1 MTNDAEKT
9 SVAETSDDAPET
21 DIEATSGA
29 SSSKLQYIIGYRG
42 DRIGMHRAMR
52 KLPFPPMRWISVLLI
67 PLVLTICFFIAWP
80 KIALLWGAIISL
92 WSSALNGEVSLHVEQ
107 TLVPL
112 LGPMPYAYSDAS
124 LPTPT
129 QWFCGMLIT
138 LLCLFGP
145 RWLTGRA
152 LPLAYGIRFFGL
164 IQATAQ
170 IYFYFW
176 PADFPY
182 DGGRPIASL
191 TQASVML
198 ILITPWLYALLY
210 NILDFG
216 FTRKLLLSTMA
227 MVYLIVLV
235 PLQYTL
241 AALIMFHFSLLW
253 CPQIFMIGGIFLQIG
268 TLVALYAWAMSW
280 QPRH

>member
-1 MTNDAEKT
+1 VNKDVKETPRLD
-9 SVAETSDDAPET
+9 VPDETSEADIGTTT
-21 DIEATSGA
+21 DTP
-29 SSSKLQYIIGYRG
+29 SSKLQYIIGYRG
-42 DRIGMHRAMR
+42 DRIGMHRSMR
-52 KLPFPPMRWISVLLI
+52 KLAFPPLRWVSVLVL
-67 PLVLTICFFIAWP
+67 PLLLTIAFFLAWP
-80 KIALLWGAIISL
+80 RIALFWGTIISL
-92 WSSALNGEVSLHVEQ
+92 WSSAFDGEISLRVEQ

-112 LGPMPYAYSDAS
+112 LGPMPYVYTDAS
-124 LPTPT
+124 LPTAT
-129 QWFCGMLIT
+129 QWFCGLLIT
-138 LLCLFGP
+138 LLCLVGP
-145 RWLTGRA
+145 QWLSGRA
-152 LPLAYGIRFFGL
+152 LPLAYGIRFVGL

-216 FTRKLLLSTMA
+216 FTRKLVLSTMA
-227 MVYLIVLV
+227 MIYLIVLV
-235 PLQYTL
+235 PLQYAL

-280 QPRH
+280 QPRN